1 MNCTIKMDTT
11 MIFWFLNGEVIYGIY
26 SVRSSGKIVKR
37 CICEFNQLK
46 HSPLGQKVRVTL
58 NDEKQYIGFWDTF
71 SRLDAKIA
79 EINKY
84 DLDEGTNEL
93 RSGNRVVTFIQI
105 NRISQ
110 LEVILYSNPRWGVA
124 PNNKFTFSKSARK
137 DFKLDFF

>member
-1 MNCTIKMDTT
+1 MEFIQYDQ
-11 MIFWFLNGEVIYGIY
+11 V
-26 SVRSSGKIVKR
+26 GKIVKR

-58 NDEKQYIGFWDTF
+58 NDETQHIGFWNIF
-71 SRLDAKIA
+71 LRPDAKVA

-84 DLDEGTNEL
+84 DLDEGTDEL
-93 RSGNRVVTFIQI
+93 RSGNRVVTFMPI

-124 PNNKFTFSKSARK
+124 PTNKFTFSKSARR
-137 DFKLDFF
+137 DFKSDFFKRLACKIFK

>member
-1 MNCTIKMDTT
+1 MEFIQYDQ
-11 MIFWFLNGEVIYGIY
+11 V
-26 SVRSSGKIVKR
+26 GKIVKR

-79 EINKY
+79 KINKY

-110 LEVILYSNPRWGVA
+110 LEAILYSNPRWGVA
-124 PNNKFTFSKSARK
+124 PHNKFTFSKSARR
-137 DFKLDFF
+137 DFKSDFF

>member
-1 MNCTIKMDTT
+1 MEFIQYDQA
-11 MIFWFLNGEVIYGIY
+11 
-26 SVRSSGKIVKR
+26 GKIVKR

-58 NDEKQYIGFWDTF
+58 NDETQYIGFWDIF
-71 SRLDAKIA
+71 LRPDAKIA

-93 RSGNRVVTFIQI
+93 RSGNRVVTFMPI
-105 NRISQ
+105 NRIFQ

-124 PNNKFTFSKSARK
+124 PTNKFTFSKSARR
-137 DFKLDFF
+137 DFKPDFLKDWPVK